1 MNAMCI
7 DKDVKFKKKC
17 PYRVITE
24 EHKAILRGQGDVT
37 TQLFYPC
44 IGEECIAYHVGIC
57 LRAYEALNKLQESE
71 KK

>member
-1 MNAMCI
+1 MNATCI
-7 DKDVKFKKKC
+7 DKDAKFKKC

-24 EHKAILRGQGDVT
+24 EHKAILRGQGDII

-57 LRAYEALNKLQESE
+57 LRAYEALNKLQEGE
-71 KK
+71 RK